1 MFQKLTKKQQET
13 FLQEQLKAKEI
24 LEKFTTAQSRRA
36 PWETHWKEAY
46 DYTIPQRSVF
56 FGGFRAGSRRV
67 DNLFDATAADA
78 AEQLAASLLSQLTPP
93 WSQWVGLKP
102 GPALN
107 DQEIENIAPV
117 LEKATQTI
125 REQFD
130 RSNFAVEMHQCY
142 LDLVVGGTAC
152 LLFEETKPGAYSA
165 FKFTAIPLS
174 EVYLAE
180 GEQGRLDVTFRSSE
194 VLYNEL
200 SDRFPKIKE
209 LHGFERQAMR
219 DENKTYQ
226 LIESVIPDG
235 HRYEYTAILMDD
247 NFDPILLKEKHL
259 NQSPFIN
266 FRWLK
271 SPGEIYG
278 RSPVMKALPDIK
290 TANKVV
296 ELILKN
302 ASIAVTG
309 IWQADDDGVL
319 NPANIKL
326 TPGSIIPKAV
336 GSAGLKPLQMPGN
349 FDVSQLVLEDLRRRI
364 NHALLADRLTQIN
377 DRRMTATE
385 VLERSAEM
393 AQILGA
399 TYGRL
404 QSEMLMPISRH
415 AYQILKR
422 RGAIPDLMLDGRT
435 LALDDRSPLARA
447 QAQRDVQSTLS
458 WMNTALSYGPE
469 GAAAIDTAAA
479 VRWLGKNLGVP
490 MELIKAPVQ
499 QQGNAVIQQQPLD
512 ALALDTAL
520 TEQMNNPIS
529 PLNS

>member
-1 MFQKLTKKQQET
+1 MLTKIEQRHAQDIIEG
-13 FLQEQLKAKEI
+13 QLKAKAI
-24 LEKFTTAQSRRA
+24 LEKFSAAQARRT
-36 PWETHWKEAY
+36 PWETHWKQAY

-56 FGGFRAGSRRV
+56 SGGFSAGSRRV

-78 AEQLAASLLSQLTPP
+78 AEQLAASLLAQLTPP

-102 GPALN
+102 GPALS
-107 DQEIENIAPV
+107 DVEIENIAPI
-117 LEKATQTI
+117 LEEASQTI

-152 LLFEETKPGAYSA
+152 LLFEETKPGSYSA

-174 EVYLAE
+174 EVYLEE
-180 GEQGRLDVTFRSSE
+180 GEEGRLDVTFRKSE
-194 VLYNEL
+194 VDYDEL
-200 SDRFPKIKE
+200 SARFSSVKKIV
-209 LHGFERQAMR
+209 GFERNAMR
-219 DENKTYQ
+219 DLSKKYKI
-226 LIESVIPDG
+226 IESVIPENNGYQYSAVLVDVG
-235 HRYEYTAILMDD
+235 S
-247 NFDPILLKEKHL
+247 DPILLKEKQIT
-259 NQSPFIN
+259 QSPFIN

-326 TPGSIIPKAV
+326 IPGSIIPKAV
-336 GSAGLKPLQMPGN
+336 GSNGLQPLKMPGN
-349 FDVSQLVLEDLRRRI
+349 FDVSQLILEDLRRRI
-364 NHALLADRLTQIN
+364 NHALLADRLTQIS

-385 VLERSAEM
+385 VLERAAEM
-393 AQILGA
+393 AQMLGA

-404 QSEMLMPISRH
+404 QSEMLTPIARR
-415 AYQILKR
+415 AYKILKR

-458 WMNTALSYGPE
+458 WINTALSFGAE
-469 GAAAIDTAAA
+469 GATAIDTAAA

-490 MELIKAPVQ
+490 VELIRAAPEVTPV
-499 QQGNAVIQQQPLD
+499 NIEQPLIENID
-512 ALALDTAL
+512 L
-520 TEQMNNPIS
+520 QNP
-529 PLNS
+529 NS